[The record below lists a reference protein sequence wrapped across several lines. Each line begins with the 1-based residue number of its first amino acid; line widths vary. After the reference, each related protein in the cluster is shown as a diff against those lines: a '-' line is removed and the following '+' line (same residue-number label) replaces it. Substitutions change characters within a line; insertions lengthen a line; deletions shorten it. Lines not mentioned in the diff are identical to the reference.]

1 MMERWQMLLV
11 LGLGTVV
18 GLALTVLIA
27 VWALQPA

>member
-1 MMERWQMLLV
+1 MMERWQVLLV

-18 GLALTVLIA
+18 ALVLTVLIS